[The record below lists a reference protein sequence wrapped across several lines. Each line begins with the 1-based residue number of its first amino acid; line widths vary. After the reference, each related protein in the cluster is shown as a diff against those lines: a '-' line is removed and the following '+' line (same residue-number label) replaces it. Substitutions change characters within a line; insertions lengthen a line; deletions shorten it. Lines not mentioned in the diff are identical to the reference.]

1 MSTLKI
7 SKVEGLPYPISELS
21 CSLHLNNTIQE
32 LISPLS
38 SDHKVAIPP
47 SGELKLLIQSLND
60 KNCVLAYCDL
70 QLETLRPG
78 NNAFDLTTEVLAEVN
93 GKIFLELGNF
103 EDFSQGSPESGGLCM
118 SEDESEPPRL
128 KLQLKMQA
136 LSLQE
141 ISLELQSTKQKLNNE
156 SKARQSVDEKLK
168 ETLKEYSQFVNMAQ
182 GREKSMLKLLEQKD
196 VEIAENINQ
205 TLKLQGYLDRLLE
218 DKRHVEEKLACL
230 RTVAAN
236 DETELLRQQVLQ
248 LKTQLFQED
257 KRRQELQD
265 MLLQI
270 GKEWRETEDQ
280 EKINAENK
288 IIRAEQENLRSNAVI
303 QDLQIEVQRYKSAQD
318 KCGIEIQLLKQELE
332 RVTSEKVVSDAEVLE
347 LKAKVLE
354 SKVRCEGLDESVRG
368 YKGEMVEVYEEREKM
383 KELIVSKDQQIS
395 VLEKNLQG
403 LTLNLNEE
411 KDLTEQL
418 SGKLQQEKIYSDRLN
433 DQIIQERISGEKFR
447 KEASGPDLDTLIE
460 DSFRS
465 AKLENSLLKVG
476 ESFFFDG
483 IELQLTRK
491 IDFYVE
497 VKVANAKEPPVPLT
511 QFLLC
516 PRNLNSNIR
525 KRASQD
531 SKVDS
536 ENEGFSV
543 FSVDRDKSMFN
554 TDKIE
559 KKMEA
564 KGKGTKLV
572 SRPSFKLPLKDK
584 NVRIAS
590 VSAER
595 KRPFK

>member
-7 SKVEGLPYPISELS
+7 TKVEGLSYPITELS
-21 CSLHLNNTIQE
+21 CYLYLNNILQE
-32 LISPLS
+32 VITPLS
-38 SDHKVAIPP
+38 SDHKVTIPP
-47 SGELKLLIQSLND
+47 QGELKLLLKSLND
-60 KNCVLAYCDL
+60 DDCELAYTSIH
-70 QLETLRPG
+70 LE
-78 NNAFDLTTEVLAEVN
+78 NARSGKETFELISEGLIDTQ
-93 GKIFLELGNF
+93 GKIFLEIENF
-103 EDFSQGSPESGGLCM
+103 EVFSQGSPESGGLCV
-118 SEDESEPPRL
+118 SEDEIECPRL

-136 LSLQE
+136 FSLQE

-156 SKARQSVDEKLK
+156 VKTRQTVDEKLK

-257 KRRQELQD
+257 KRRQELQE

-288 IIRAEQENLRSNAVI
+288 IIKAEQEILRSNAII
-303 QDLQIEVQRYKSAQD
+303 QDLQLEVQRYKSSQD
-318 KCGIEIQLLKQELE
+318 KCGIEIQILRQELE
-332 RVTSEKVVSDAEVLE
+332 RMSNEKVVNDAEIVE
-347 LKAKVLE
+347 LKAKLLE
-354 SKVRCEGLDESVRG
+354 SKVKCEDLDESVQRF
-368 YKGEMVEVYEEREKM
+368 KSEMVEVYGEREKM
-383 KELIVSKDQQIS
+383 TGLIVSKDQQIS

-411 KDLTEQL
+411 NGLTRQLTE
-418 SGKLQQEKIYSDRLN
+418 KLQQEKIYSDRLN
-433 DQIIQERISGEKFR
+433 DQIIQERISGEKLR
-447 KEASGPDLDTLIE
+447 KDTLGPDLDTLIE

-465 AKLENSLLKVG
+465 ARLENSLLKVG
-476 ESFFFDG
+476 ESYFYDG

-491 IDFYVE
+491 IEYCVE
-497 VKVANAKEPPVPLT
+497 VKVANTKEPPIPFT

-516 PRNLNSNIR
+516 PRNLST
-525 KRASQD
+525 KKKASQD
-531 SKVDS
+531 SRIDS

-543 FSVDRDKSMFN
+543 FSVERDKSMFT

-559 KKMEA
+559 KKMDV
-564 KGKGTKLV
+564 KGKGTKLI
-572 SRPSFKLPLKDK
+572 SKPSMKLPLKDK
-584 NVRIAS
+584 NVRIGS
-590 VSAER
+590 VSVER